1 MKMAGKKKKSVRK
14 EGRKKIKK
22 IIGKKSSKKAKV
34 KSSKKMKKGAG
45 KKISKKAKVK
55 SCKKMKKGVGKK
67 VFRKLWKK
75 ALKDRARKKVLK
87 RKKTERVSI
96 GIKGFDKLIQ
106 GGFEKNSANLVVGGS
121 GLGKTIFA
129 TQFLIDGLK
138 RGENCL
144 YVTFEEKKEQF
155 YDNMKQFG
163 WDLED
168 YDKKGRFVFLEY
180 TPIKVKTMLE
190 EGGGSIESIILKKK
204 ISRIVIDSVTSFE
217 LLFEDELAKREAAL
231 ALFGLIRDWEA
242 TALLTLEES
251 AKGGELE
258 SKTLEFEA
266 DSIITLFFARKKGER
281 RRRFEVVKMRGTHHT
296 EKVYGFDIGKKGI
309 VIGSKAIVGD

>member
-55 SCKKMKKGVGKK
+55 SFKKMKKGVGKK

-204 ISRIVIDSVTSFE
+204 ISRNSF
-217 LLFEDELAKREAAL
+217 
-231 ALFGLIRDWEA
+231 
-242 TALLTLEES
+242 S
-251 AKGGELE
+251 
-258 SKTLEFEA
+258 
-266 DSIITLFFARKKGER
+266 
-281 RRRFEVVKMRGTHHT
+281 MN
-296 EKVYGFDIGKKGI
+296 
-309 VIGSKAIVGD
+309 

>member
-1 MKMAGKKKKSVRK
+1 MAGKKKKSGKK

-22 IIGKKSSKKAKV
+22 S
-34 KSSKKMKKGAG
+34 AG
-45 KKISKKAKVK
+45 KKISKKVKAKSFKKIANKSARRIAKKSVK
-55 SCKKMKKGVGKK
+55 KKRVKKMGKGVGKK
-67 VFRKLWKK
+67 VFRKLWRK

-87 RKKTERVSI
+87 KRKTERVPM

-106 GGFEKNSANLVVGGS
+106 GGFEKNSANLIVGGS

-129 TQFLIDGLK
+129 TQFLIDGL
-138 RGENCL
+138 RGGENCL

-155 YDNMKQFG
+155 YSNMKQFG
-163 WDLED
+163 WDLEV
-168 YDKKGRFVFLEY
+168 YDKKGQFVFLEY

-190 EGGGSIESIILKKK
+190 EGGGTIESVILKKK
-204 ISRIVIDSVTSFE
+204 ISRMVIDSITSFE

-251 AKGGELE
+251 AEGGELE

-266 DSIITLFFARKKGER
+266 DSIIVLFFVRKKGDR
-281 RRRFEVVKMRGTHHT
+281 QRRFEVVKMRGTDHT

-309 VIGSKAIVGD
+309 VIGSKAIVGN